1 MSNSWDSVLL
11 PPGYAY
17 GFSGGPDFETRII
30 PTDGSEFRLQMREEP
45 IWSWSALRRNF
56 GADADVGS
64 LIDFFLARRGSLY
77 GFLFLD
83 PRDFSTFENHSG
95 EPTPLDQV
103 IGYGDGVTTRFRLRK
118 QYRDPGGMTARD
130 FPRRVVPMLGTAT
143 EAVAKVLNVD
153 VGADISPR
161 VAVDGTTDSGA
172 TWLPLSQEVVLSSP
186 PALGAQVTWGGYF
199 VTPARF
205 DMAPGQGL
213 EATISGF
220 RADEAPFQIR
230 SLPFTDPVPLVPG
243 GSPYGHRLRASQANN
258 FELSGRDAFLHEVE
272 ATTAISG
279 YLDDLDS
286 YPTGGPHLLLVNTGG
301 SASITVR
308 DKFGSSV
315 GTVSAGSR
323 AWLFVKEDGAGNR
336 TPVLLT

>member
-1 MSNSWDSVLL
+1 MSNSWDNVLL

-17 GFSGGPDFETRII
+17 GFSGGSDFETRII
-30 PTDGSEFRLQMREEP
+30 PTDGSEFRLQMREDP

-56 GADADVGS
+56 GADADVSS
-64 LIDFFLARRGSLY
+64 LIDFFLARRGPLY

-83 PRDFSTFENHSG
+83 PRDFSTFENHTG

-103 IGYGDGVTTRFRLRK
+103 IGFGDGVATRFRLRK

-153 VGADISPR
+153 IGADISPR
-161 VAVDGTTDSGA
+161 VAVDGTTDTGA
-172 TWLPLSQEVVLSSP
+172 TWLPLSQEVALSSP
-186 PALGAQVTWGGYF
+186 PAIGAQVTWGGYF

-205 DMAPGQGL
+205 DVAPGQGL

-220 RADEAPFQIR
+220 RA
-230 SLPFTDPVPLVPG
+230 DPVPLVPG
-243 GSPYGHRLRASQANN
+243 GSPYGHRLRASQSTN
-258 FELSGRDAFLHEVE
+258 FELSGRDAFLHEVQ
-272 ATTAISG
+272 ATNAISG

-286 YPTGGPHLLLVNTGG
+286 YPTGGPHLLLVNTG
-301 SASITVR
+301 SATITVR

-323 AWLFVKEDGAGNR
+323 ASLFVKEDGAGNR
-336 TPVLLT
+336 TPLLLS